1 MWIVTDRIRSLGYGA
16 LAAVTLLGAAPAR
29 AAPCDVRDV
38 ACTKAN
44 ARVAFAIQ
52 ARPDLAEIAGYAEEL
67 RALILSRQ
75 TSAAKVALNQD
86 ERLFRSGLAGL
97 LTGDRFEGA
106 YHRLARERLQGRWR
120 SLDRMSAVFDQ
131 SVVGYWEN
139 SSGAVELVQA
149 VPGMAAVTYFKRGG
163 DGALPETCRLTHAA
177 LPDGKAWKFGL
188 PGLPGDA
195 PLTFTVHDGA
205 LWVGPY
211 RGRDACARAIA
222 GASTYFAARP
232 ELHVPSAQ

>member
-1 MWIVTDRIRSLGYGA
+1 VTDRIRSLGYGA

-44 ARVAFAIQ
+44 ARVASAIQ
-52 ARPDLAEIAGYAEEL
+52 AQPDLAEIAGYAEER
-67 RALILSRQ
+67 RALILSHQ
-75 TSAAKVALNQD
+75 TSAAKAALNQD
-86 ERLFRSGLAGL
+86 ERLFRSELAGL

-106 YHRLARERLQGRWR
+106 YRRLARERLQGRLR
-120 SLDRMSAVFDQ
+120 SLDRMSAVSDQ

-139 SSGAVELVQA
+139 SGGAVELAQA
-149 VPGMAAVTYFKRGG
+149 VPGMAAVTYFKRDG
-163 DGALPETCRLTHAA
+163 DGALSETCQLTHAA
-177 LPDGKAWKFGL
+177 LPDGKAWTF
-188 PGLPGDA
+188 GLPGDA

-222 GASTYFAARP
+222 GAPTYFAARP
-232 ELHVPSAQ
+232 ELHVPSPR